1 MKILSFGHI
10 PTWAGG
16 RQNSGIANV
25 IYQLAKYGSEV
36 DDANVVLA
44 ATDVFVPERKDGNL
58 LIAGWTKKMLL
69 TFALLHPARAIRN
82 LIGLFRLVIRFP
94 LCEHFWGVYFK
105 RLFLLRSLLEYK
117 PDLVHLHGMMP
128 VYYLELIPQ
137 NIRRV
142 VTFHGI
148 CGTDRSLPNYKHL
161 HEMEKEVYHSP
172 NVDAFF
178 FISNRLVSLFS
189 DAYGE
194 IDPKKKYVIFN
205 SYDEKNFYYIDNLPM
220 EKSEKTVL
228 CTIASLSELK
238 GQGRV
243 IKAIGELHTQKFRY
257 FCIGYGD
264 EQMVLYLSNLA
275 RENNVEF
282 EYLGTMKPDRI
293 REHLYRADYMIM
305 PSSSEGFGIS
315 YLESIACG
323 VPVIM
328 PKDIP
333 IASEVSLINDSNSIL
348 LDDCAVES
356 IVRVLSEIDNY
367 RFNRV
372 EVANSIKRSSWR
384 NAVKQYYTCFK
395 IITGNL

>member
-69 TFALLHPARAIRN
+69 KFALLHPVHAIRN
-82 LIGLFRLVIRFP
+82 LIGLIRLVIYFP

-105 RLFLLRSLLEYK
+105 RLFLVRSLLEYR

-148 CGTDRSLPNYKHL
+148 CGTDSSLPNYKRL
-161 HEMEKEVYHSP
+161 YKMEKEVYHSP
-172 NVDAFF
+172 NVDALF
-178 FISNRLVSLFS
+178 FISNRLVGLFS

-205 SYDEKNFYYIDNLPM
+205 SYDEKNFYYYDNFRR
-220 EKSEKTVL
+220 EKSDKTVL

-243 IKAIGELHTQKFRY
+243 IKAIGKLSTEKFRY
-257 FCIGYGD
+257 FCIGYGE

-275 RENNVEF
+275 KENNVGF

-293 REHLYRADYMIM
+293 REHLYQADYMIM
-305 PSSSEGFGIS
+305 PSSSEGFGLS

-328 PKDIP
+328 PRDIP
-333 IASEVSLINDSNSIL
+333 IASEKSLINDSNSIL
-348 LDDCAVES
+348 LDDCSEES

-367 RFNRV
+367 RFNRA
-372 EVANSIKRSSWR
+372 EVANSIKGSSWW

-395 IITGNL
+395 IIIGIL

>member
-16 RQNSGIANV
+16 LQNSGIANV

-44 ATDVFVPERKDGNL
+44 ATDVFVPERKDGKL
-58 LIAGWTKKMLL
+58 LVAGWTKKMLL
-69 TFALLHPARAIRN
+69 TFALLHPAHAIRN
-82 LIGLFRLVIRFP
+82 LVGLIRLAISFP

-105 RLFLLRSLLEYK
+105 RLFLVRSLLEYK
-117 PDLVHLHGMMP
+117 PDLVHLHGMTP
-128 VYYLELIPQ
+128 LYYLGLIPP
-137 NIRRV
+137 NIKRV

-148 CGTDRSLPNYKHL
+148 CGTDRSLPNYKRL
-161 HEMEKEVYHSP
+161 YEMEKEVYHSP

-178 FISNRLVSLFS
+178 FISNKLVRLFS
-189 DAYGE
+189 DAYGD
-194 IDPKKKYVIFN
+194 IDSKKKYVIFN
-205 SYDEKNFYYIDNLPM
+205 SYDEKNFYYIDNLPRKKP
-220 EKSEKTVL
+220 EVTVL

-238 GQGRV
+238 GQERV
-243 IKAIGELHTQKFRY
+243 IKAIGKLSPEKFRY
-257 FCIGYGD
+257 FCIGYGE
-264 EQMVLYLSNLA
+264 EQMVFYLSNLA
-275 RENNVEF
+275 KENNVGF

-293 REHLYRADYMIM
+293 REHLYQADYMIM
-305 PSSSEGFGIS
+305 PSSSEGFGLS

-333 IASEVSLINDSNSIL
+333 IAFEKELINDSNSIL
-348 LDDCAVES
+348 LDDCSVES

-367 RFNRV
+367 RFIRA
-372 EVANSIKRSSWR
+372 EVANSIKGSSWW
-384 NAVKQYYTCFK
+384 NVVKKYYSCFK
-395 IITGNL
+395 IITGKI